1 MVEVAPESRIA
12 EDHDLV
18 AGERPVEEISGETG
32 PRADRGLPRP
42 VGVREPENRER
53 NPALSGEAAAEVLG
67 GFLVDRMDIR
77 RGDGV
82 IFPHRQA
89 PRGTVQLAGA
99 GEDDPR
105 RRRALRRRRQQAKR
119 PDHISLE
126 VRQRTLHALPMAG
139 DGGEV
144 EDHPGA
150 LESFPERGRIGEC
163 PAPEGE
169 VVGTR
174 ASRKPIE
181 ADDLRAESRQR
192 PREAAADETAG
203 SGNDCPAS
211 GEGRFQMGRGH
222 RPHCPRKGALAAR
235 LPSCGVDERTGAGTL
250 FVVATPI
257 GNLEDLSPR
266 AVAVLRAA
274 RWIACENSRAARRLK
289 TRFGFPGR
297 LVACHDHNEGRRAQ
311 SLVRRLE
318 AGEDVALISDA
329 GTPLLSDPG
338 YRIVRAARLANLP
351 VRAIPGPSA
360 IPAALS
366 VAGLPTDVFSFFG
379 FPPARRG
386 AKRRNFLLR
395 AAAAPGSLVFFESA
409 VRAARLLEELDT
421 ILGEREASLSRE
433 VTKIYEDHW
442 FGSLSELRA
451 RAERAPPRGE
461 VTLVVGPKRRR
472 PAPA

>member
-1 MVEVAPESRIA
+1 M
-12 EDHDLV
+12 
-18 AGERPVEEISGETG
+18 
-32 PRADRGLPRP
+32 
-42 VGVREPENRER
+42 
-53 NPALSGEAAAEVLG
+53 
-67 GFLVDRMDIR
+67 
-77 RGDGV
+77 

-105 RRRALRRRRQQAKR
+105 RRRALPPPPPAGEASRSHFPRSPPADAPCSPDGRRRRRGGRSPPAPSR
-119 PDHISLE
+119 ASPS
-126 VRQRTLHALPMAG
+126 AAG
-139 DGGEV
+139 SASV
-144 EDHPGA
+144 
-150 LESFPERGRIGEC
+150 

-169 VVGTR
+169 VVGTW

-181 ADDLRAESRQR
+181 GRRPLRREPPA
-192 PREAAADETAG
+192 PAREAAADETAG

-222 RPHCPRKGALAAR
+222 RPHCPRKGPLAAR

-257 GNLEDLSPR
+257 GNLEDLSPAGR
-266 AVAVLRAA
+266 GRVARGALDRLRKQPGGAA
-274 RWIACENSRAARRLK
+274 AQDPGS
-289 TRFGFPGR
+289 GFRDASSP
-297 LVACHDHNEGRRAQ
+297 AHDHNEGRRAQ
-311 SLVRRLE
+311 SLVRRPRGRRGCGVDLRRRHAAAFGPRLPHRARRPPCE
-318 AGEDVALISDA
+318 PPGAGDS
-329 GTPLLSDPG
+329 G
-338 YRIVRAARLANLP
+338 P
-351 VRAIPGPSA
+351 VGD
-360 IPAALS
+360 PAALS

-421 ILGEREASLSRE
+421 ILGEREASLSRKSPRS
-433 VTKIYEDHW
+433 TKTT
-442 FGSLSELRA
+442 GSA
-451 RAERAPPRGE
+451 RCPNSGRGRNERRPAVRSRW
-461 VTLVVGPKRRR
+461 VVGPKRRR